1 MGPATCC
8 DLTGGLVQGRR
19 TQPNRVAM
27 QIDRMSS
34 CIALFRRA
42 VTSFESVEVVVWFGA
57 GLIAEK
63 RGERERERENKKKK
77 K

>member
-34 CIALFRRA
+34 CIAFFRRT
-42 VTSFESVEVVVWFGA
+42 VTSFESTEVVVWFGA

>member
-27 QIDRMSS
+27 QIDRISS

-42 VTSFESVEVVVWFGA
+42 VTSFGSAEVVVWFGA

-63 RGERERERENKKKK
+63 RGERERERERTKRKN
-77 K
+77 